1 MNYLR
6 DALPYPQEIIYT
18 EIPVKARHSLQVW
31 GVDSREELLP
41 DECGVF
47 DFGAEQVYFGLFRNG
62 QITRVTRG
70 ERIALVDIDEQ
81 GHMRGY
87 GRAILETIRPRPWY
101 ERTPY
106 EANTRTL
113 EGYKGEGR
121 GIRRRRAMDYLTR
134 EFFGL
139 VLHSDFSK
147 GVSAE
152 NVRSWNKLE
161 EAGQVEVYNQYFDG
175 KFYPRWKFID
185 NELT

>member
-1 MNYLR
+1 MDYLR
-6 DALPYPQEIIYT
+6 DALPSPQEIIYT
-18 EIPVKARHSLQVW
+18 EIPAKARHSLQVW

-47 DFGAEQVYFGLFRNG
+47 DFGAEQVYFGLFRSG

-87 GRAILETIRPRPWY
+87 GRAILETISPRPWH

-113 EGYKGEGR
+113 EHYKGQGR
-121 GIRRRRAMDYLTR
+121 GIRRRRVRKDLTR

-139 VLHSDFSK
+139 VLHSDFAG

-152 NVRSWNKLE
+152 NQRSWDRMIQTGL
-161 EAGQVEVYNQYFDG
+161 VETYNQSFDG
-175 KFYPRWKFID
+175 KFYRRWKFVD
-185 NELT
+185 SYQ